1 MLSGLTRR
9 LLKNANGLRVPA
21 VARSVQRARLTYLS
35 DAKFISL
42 RDAIRQIRRE
52 KVPGDFI
59 EFGIALGG
67 SAIYIAS
74 ELDGDRHF
82 HGYDVFG
89 MIPSPTEQDDEKS
102 KARYETIR
110 SGRSKGIGGDT
121 YYGYQGD
128 LFDKVS
134 ASFTDFGVPV
144 DGERIVFHKG
154 LFEDTVR
161 FHPKSRIALAHL
173 DCDWHDPVTFC
184 LERTLEVLSP
194 GGLMILDDYNDYG
207 GCRTATDQFLAGR
220 ADCRLIRTLPHAVVQ
235 RL

>member
-1 MLSGLTRR
+1 MLSRLTRR
-9 LLKNANGLRVPA
+9 LLENANGLRVPA
-21 VARSVQRARLTYLS
+21 IARSVQHARLTYLS
-35 DAKFISL
+35 NAKFISL
-42 RDAIRQIRRE
+42 RNAIRQVRHE
-52 KVPGDFI
+52 NVPGDFI
-59 EFGIALGG
+59 EYGIALGG

-89 MIPSPTEQDDEKS
+89 MIPSPTERDDDKS

-110 SGRSKGIGGDT
+110 SRQSKGIGGDT

-134 ASFTDFGVPV
+134 ASFTDFGLPV

-154 LFEDTVR
+154 LFEDTVH

-173 DCDWHDPVTFC
+173 DCDWHDPVKFC
-184 LERTLEVLSP
+184 LERTIEVLSP

-235 RL
+235 RS

>member
-1 MLSGLTRR
+1 MLTRLTRR
-9 LLKNANGLRVPA
+9 LLKNANRLRVPA
-21 VARSVQRARLTYLS
+21 IASSVQRARLTYLS
-35 DAKFISL
+35 DEKFISL
-42 RDAIRQIRRE
+42 RDAIRQVRRE

-59 EFGIALGG
+59 EYGIALGG

-74 ELDGDRHF
+74 ELDDDRHF

-89 MIPSPTEQDDEKS
+89 MIPSPTEEDDEKS
-102 KARYETIR
+102 KARYDTIR

-134 ASFTDFGVPV
+134 TSFMDFGVPV
-144 DGERIVFHKG
+144 DGARIVFHKG
-154 LFEDTVR
+154 LFEDTVH

-173 DCDWHDPVTFC
+173 DCDWYDPVKLC
-184 LERTLEVLSP
+184 LERTVEVLSP

-207 GCRTATDQFLAGR
+207 GCRTATDKFLAGR
-220 ADCRLIRTLPHAVVQ
+220 ADCRLVRTLPHAVVQ
-235 RL
+235 RI

>member
-1 MLSGLTRR
+1 MLSGFTRH
-9 LLKNANGLRVPA
+9 LLKSANGLRVPA

-42 RDAIRQIRRE
+42 RDAIRQVKRE

-59 EFGIALGG
+59 EYGIALGG

-110 SGRSKGIGGDT
+110 SGRSKGIGGDK

-128 LFDKVS
+128 LFDKVC
-134 ASFTDFGVPV
+134 ASFMDFGVPV

-154 LFEDTVR
+154 LFEDTVH

-173 DCDWHDPVTFC
+173 DCDWHDPVKFC

-207 GCRTATDQFLAGR
+207 GCRIATDQFLAGR
-220 ADCRLIRTLPHAVVQ
+220 SDCRLIRTLPHAVVQ
-235 RL
+235 RS

>member
-1 MLSGLTRR
+1 MTQRV
-9 LLKNANGLRVPA
+9 LKNANRLRVPA

-42 RDAIRQIRRE
+42 RDAIRQLGRE

-59 EFGIALGG
+59 EYGIALGG

-110 SGRSKGIGGDT
+110 SGRSTGIGGDT
-121 YYGYQGD
+121 YYGYQGN

-134 ASFTDFGVPV
+134 ASFTGFGVPV
-144 DGERIVFHKG
+144 DGERIVLHKG
-154 LFEDTVR
+154 LFEDTVD
-161 FHPKSRIALAHL
+161 FDPKTRIALAHV
-173 DCDWHDPVTFC
+173 DCDWHDPVKFC
-184 LERTLEVLSP
+184 LERTFEVLSP
-194 GGLMILDDYNDYG
+194 GGVMILDDYNDYG
-207 GCRTATDQFLAGR
+207 GCRTATDEFLAGR
-220 ADCRLIRTLPHAVVQ
+220 ADCRLTRILPHAVIR